1 MATGTALL
9 LCVLCFIIGIG
20 VGMLILI
27 ELALYDNRKRQEL
40 QQANNQ
46 ANKTFDERI

>member
-20 VGMLILI
+20 VGMLILV
-27 ELALYDNRKRQEL
+27 ELALYDNRKREEL
-40 QQANNQ
+40 QRANNSVNKHIDTQ
-46 ANKTFDERI
+46 A